1 MYCLLM
7 IKLVLSIIRVCTM
20 KLLTCNA
27 MKDIFQKGM
36 FLWLDLHHTKTVQNC
51 EMQSFDIVNL
61 PKMSNSTPEF
71 RK

>member
-1 MYCLLM
+1 
-7 IKLVLSIIRVCTM
+7 M